1 MVEFL
6 RGWQENGLSDILFGL
21 FILVVWAAVYAVPTW
36 RYYARAG
43 IPGWPGLSPF
53 FRQHVDLKVANM
65 PGEWTLVYLGAA
77 LMWAIAA
84 IWGNPLFIGLAIA
97 GGVATAAGTTMAS
110 IELAKGF
117 GLPPALGVGLAS
129 GPIGF
134 VAALTLGAPMKQAIY
149 IMLVL
154 SVFHAYVGYSKR
166 RWQGSDVPVSGMTI
180 FIGRRF
186 IEMSVLFLV
195 FVTISFILLTA
206 LPGDAVRQQF
216 ANNPNVPPEA
226 AQIAIERLG
235 LDEPLLKQ
243 YSGYVIGLAQL
254 DLGFSFIQYPRSVNS
269 IIAERIPR
277 TLVLFLI
284 AVSTY
289 YWAGFIAGKFIA
301 WRRGQRGEH
310 AITIGGVALFTVFYP
325 WFALMLILFLGF
337 HSGFL
342 PINKFLDPD
351 EWVEAPFDANRV
363 FLVLFAV
370 ALVATLLLLA
380 VRYFTSRVRD
390 RKLKAQYSLAGYSAV
405 VILLLLYWY
414 VYPPG
419 AEMRLFA
426 GDIAHHIV
434 LPVATL
440 TLINFAGIM
449 LVTRSSML
457 ETMKE
462 DFITTA
468 RAKGVSESGVRDK
481 HAARTAL
488 LPVTTGLVLALTA
501 VIDGGIVTETVF
513 SWPGMGQVL
522 FASVISQDLPLSIA
536 AFSFIGVLAMV
547 GHLIVDVMYVFLDPR
562 IRV

>member
-1 MVEFL
+1 MAGTRSVL
-6 RGWQENGLSDILFGL
+6 PSTRRPKDG
-21 FILVVWAAVYAVPTW
+21 
-36 RYYARAG
+36 RYAR
-43 IPGWPGLSPF
+43 
-53 FRQHVDLKVANM
+53 
-65 PGEWTLVYLGAA
+65 EWTLVYLGAA
-77 LMWAIAA
+77 VIWAASA
-84 IWGNPLFIGLAIA
+84 IVGNPVMTLVAIGA
-97 GGVATAAGTTMAS
+97 GAAAAVGTTMAS
-110 IELAKGF
+110 MKVAQGF
-117 GLPPALGVGLAS
+117 GMSPILGIGMAVPPFAMIVGLVLGVPFFTMLIVFLA
-129 GPIGF
+129 
-134 VAALTLGAPMKQAIY
+134 
-149 IMLVL
+149 L
-154 SVFHAYVGYSKR
+154 SVFHTIVGFSKT
-166 RWQGSDVPVSGMTI
+166 RWQGGDVRVSGMTV
-180 FIGRRF
+180 FIGRRTV
-186 IEMSVLFLV
+186 EMSLLFFV
-195 FVTISFILLTA
+195 FITITFILLTA

-226 AQIAIERLG
+226 AQIAIDRLG

-243 YSGYVIGLAQL
+243 YSGHLIGLAQL

-342 PINKFLDPD
+342 PINKFLDPA
-351 EWVEAPFDANRV
+351 EWVEAPVEANTV

-370 ALVATLLLLA
+370 TLTASVALVLVKFYSSKIRDRRL
-380 VRYFTSRVRD
+380 RVRNSF
-390 RKLKAQYSLAGYSAV
+390 LGYGGVAFLMLAF
-405 VILLLLYWY
+405 WY
-414 VYPPG
+414 VVPFG

-426 GDIAHHIV
+426 ADIAHHII

-462 DFITTA
+462 DYITTA
-468 RAKGVSESGVRDK
+468 RAKGVSETGVRDK

-522 FASVISQDLPLSIA
+522 FSSVIQQDLPLSIA

>member
-1 MVEFL
+1 M
-6 RGWQENGLSDILFGL
+6 
-21 FILVVWAAVYAVPTW
+21 
-36 RYYARAG
+36 
-43 IPGWPGLSPF
+43 
-53 FRQHVDLKVANM
+53 
-65 PGEWTLVYLGAA
+65 
-77 LMWAIAA
+77 
-84 IWGNPLFIGLAIA
+84 
-97 GGVATAAGTTMAS
+97 
-110 IELAKGF
+110 
-117 GLPPALGVGLAS
+117 
-129 GPIGF
+129 
-134 VAALTLGAPMKQAIY
+134 
-149 IMLVL
+149 
-154 SVFHAYVGYSKR
+154 
-166 RWQGSDVPVSGMTI
+166 
-180 FIGRRF
+180 
-186 IEMSVLFLV
+186 EMSLLFFV
-195 FVTISFILLTA
+195 FITVSFLLLTA
-206 LPGDAVRQQF
+206 LPGDSVRQQI

-235 LDEPLLKQ
+235 LDEPALKQ
-243 YSGYVIGLAQL
+243 YTGYLTGIAQL
-254 DLGFSFIQYPRSVNS
+254 DLGFSFIQFPRSVNS

-277 TLVLFLI
+277 TMVLFLI

-310 AITIGGVALFTVFYP
+310 AITIGGVTLFTVFYP

-342 PINKFLDPD
+342 PINKFLDPE
-351 EWVEAPFDANRV
+351 EWIDAPYSSNKV
-363 FLVLFAV
+363 FLWLFIVLFV
-370 ALVATLLLLA
+370 ASVAMVIVKFLA
-380 VRYFTSRVRD
+380 GRQRTQQGRTRWIFG
-390 RKLKAQYSLAGYSAV
+390 GYSAV
-405 VILLLLYWY
+405 LLAVWVFWY
-414 VYPPG
+414 VVPFG
-419 AEMRLFA
+419 SGMRLFA
-426 GDIAHHIV
+426 GDIAHHII

-468 RAKGVSESGVRDK
+468 RAKGVPERGVRDR

-488 LPVTTGLVLALTA
+488 LPVTTGLVLAITA
-501 VIDGGIVTETVF
+501 VIDGGIITETVF

-522 FASVISQDLPLSIA
+522 FQSVISQDLPLAIA